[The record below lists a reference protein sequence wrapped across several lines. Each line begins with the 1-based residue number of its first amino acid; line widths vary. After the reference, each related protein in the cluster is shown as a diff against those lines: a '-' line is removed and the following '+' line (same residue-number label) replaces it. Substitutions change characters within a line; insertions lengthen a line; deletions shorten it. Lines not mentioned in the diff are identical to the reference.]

1 LLGAVVGEAWVD
13 KCLTGADRR
22 AVGFIAL
29 GLVAVLVLWVVSER
43 IGSPWVFVLTPLC
56 VEFAVPG
63 LRHFFS
69 RRSLVRLLDS
79 YPRHA
84 VSVAFVPG
92 RARVGR
98 QTYLETAG
106 SDRTFLRLWEL
117 PERVRENIRR
127 GGQVWMAGPDPRG
140 RAAVL
145 TRGAPFLTLGRVV
158 IR

>member
-1 LLGAVVGEAWVD
+1 MSDTWVH
-13 KCLTGADRR
+13 KCLAQADRR
-22 AVGFIAL
+22 AVGFIGIAL
-29 GLVAVLVLWVVSER
+29 LAFVVLWLVSEWL
-43 IGSPWVFVLTPLC
+43 GSRWVFVLAPLC

-63 LRHFFS
+63 LRHFCS
-69 RRSLVRLLDS
+69 RRSLRRLLET

-84 VSVAFVPG
+84 VSVNFVPG

-98 QTYLETAG
+98 HAYLETEG
-106 SDRTFLRLWEL
+106 SDRTFLRLFEI

-127 GGQVWMAGPDPRG
+127 GGQVWLAGPDPRG
-140 RAAVL
+140 RTVVL

>member
-1 LLGAVVGEAWVD
+1 MGETWVR
-13 KCLTGADRR
+13 KCLAGSDRR
-22 AVGFIAL
+22 AVGFIGIA
-29 GLVAVLVLWVVSER
+29 LVAFVVLWLVSEWL
-43 IGSPWVFVLTPLC
+43 GSRWVFVLSPLC
-56 VEFAVPG
+56 LEFAVPG
-63 LRHFFS
+63 LRHFLT
-69 RRSLVRLLDS
+69 RRSLRRLLET

-84 VSVAFVPG
+84 VPVHFVPG
-92 RARVGR
+92 RARVGW
-98 QTYLETAG
+98 QTYLETEG
-106 SDRTFLRLWEL
+106 SDRTFLRLSEL

>member
-1 LLGAVVGEAWVD
+1 MGETWVR

-22 AVGFIAL
+22 AVGFIGLA
-29 GLVAVLVLWVVSER
+29 LVAVVVLWLVSEWL
-43 IGSPWVFVLTPLC
+43 GSRWVFVLTPLC
-56 VEFAVPG
+56 LELAVPG
-63 LRHFFS
+63 LRHFLT
-69 RRSLVRLLDS
+69 RRSLRRLLET

-84 VSVAFVPG
+84 VPVHFVPG
-92 RARVGR
+92 RTRVGR

-106 SDRTFLRLWEL
+106 SDRTFLRLWEI

-127 GGQVWMAGPDPRG
+127 GGEVWMAGPDPRG